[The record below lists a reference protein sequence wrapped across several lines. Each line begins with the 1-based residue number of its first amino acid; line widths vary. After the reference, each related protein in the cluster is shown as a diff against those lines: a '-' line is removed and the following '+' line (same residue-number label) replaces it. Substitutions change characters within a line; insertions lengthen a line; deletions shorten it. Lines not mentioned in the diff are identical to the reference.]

1 MGHMQLLLA
10 LTHQAVLAC
19 KVAGRTLSSA
29 LERLPYK
36 SDKKV
41 KCFCL
46 SLVGKNFLHLTSST
60 PNTQAKTGQYSRL
73 EVEKLT

>member
-19 KVAGRTLSSA
+19 KVAGRALSFA

-41 KCFCL
+41 KCF
-46 SLVGKNFLHLTSST
+46 LVGWLVITFYILPAT